1 MFNLITKVKYPIFEI
16 MKSIFIKAIW
26 SILLILTIAS
36 CKKEAKTIDSNNEQD
51 NSSVQYAKGFSIDTE
66 GDFPVIH
73 VTNPWP
79 NAQRTFRYAFIPKGI
94 LTKTTYSKDAYD
106 AVIATPI
113 QNLVVTSTTHIP
125 ALESLG
131 GLDKLKG
138 FPDTDYISSMPARQ
152 LINAKKIKDLGSNE
166 TLNTEMVLEMNPDA
180 VIGFAIDNQNTTYEL
195 LQKSGIPILF
205 NGDWTEQ
212 TPLGKAEWIKFFGVL
227 LQKEK
232 EADSIFKTIANSY
245 NQIKALAKT
254 NNKKPTVMSGALYK
268 DVWYLPAG
276 ESWAAEF
283 LIDANSDYLWS
294 GTKGTGSL
302 SLSIE
307 AVLEKGQRADF
318 WIAPSQF
325 TTYEDLANANNHY
338 LKFNAYNK
346 KKMFTYSATKGPTGG
361 LLYFELAP
369 QRPDIVLK
377 DLVHIFHPELQPN
390 YIPYFFKPLE

>member
-1 MFNLITKVKYPIFEI
+1 

-26 SILLILTIAS
+26 SSLLILTVAS
-36 CKKEAKTIDSNNEQD
+36 CKKDAKTIEANNGQH
-51 NSSVQYAKGFSIDTE
+51 NGSVQYAKGFSIDRE
-66 GDFPVIH
+66 GDFTVVS

-79 NAQRTFRYAFIPKGI
+79 NAKHSFRYAFVPKETLEKI
-94 LTKTTYSKDAYD
+94 SVTKDLYD
-106 AVIATPI
+106 AVITTPI
-113 QNLVVTSTTHIP
+113 ENLVVTSTTHIP

-180 VIGFAIDNQNTTYEL
+180 LVGFAIDNQNTTYEL

-245 NQIKALAKT
+245 HQIKELAKT
-254 NNKKPTVMSGALYK
+254 SNKKPTVMSGALYK

-276 ESWAAEF
+276 ESWASQF
-283 LIDANSDYLWS
+283 LADANTNYLWAE
-294 GTKGTGSL
+294 TKGTGSL
-302 SLSIE
+302 ALSIE
-307 AVLEKGQRADF
+307 AVLEKGQKADY

-325 TTYEDLANANNHY
+325 TTYENLANANTHY
-338 LKFNAYNK
+338 IKFNAYNK
-346 KKMFTYSATKGPTGG
+346 KKLFTYSATKGPTGG

-390 YIPYFFKPLE
+390 YIPYFFKALE

>member
-1 MFNLITKVKYPIFEI
+1 

-26 SILLILTIAS
+26 SSLLILTVAS
-36 CKKEAKTIDSNNEQD
+36 CKKDAKTIEANNGQH
-51 NSSVQYAKGFSIDTE
+51 NGSVQYAKGFSIDRE
-66 GDFPVIH
+66 GDFTVVS

-79 NAQRTFRYAFIPKGI
+79 NAKHSFRYAFVPIETLEKI
-94 LTKTTYSKDAYD
+94 SVTKDLYD
-106 AVIATPI
+106 AVITTPI
-113 QNLVVTSTTHIP
+113 ENLVVTSTTHIP

-180 VIGFAIDNQNTTYEL
+180 LVGFAIDNQNTTYEL

-245 NQIKALAKT
+245 HQIKELAKT
-254 NNKKPTVMSGALYK
+254 SNKKPTVMSGALYK

-276 ESWAAEF
+276 ESWASQF
-283 LIDANSDYLWS
+283 LADANTNYLWAE
-294 GTKGTGSL
+294 TKGTGSL
-302 SLSIE
+302 ALSIE
-307 AVLEKGQRADF
+307 AVLEKGQKADY

-325 TTYEDLANANNHY
+325 TTYENLANANTHY
-338 LKFNAYNK
+338 IKFNAYNK
-346 KKMFTYSATKGPTGG
+346 KKLFTYSATKGPTGG

-390 YIPYFFKPLE
+390 YIPYFFKALE